1 MKKILTV
8 LFLFFC
14 LLSCAKKNNSV
25 IINPRSLDTAKTYLA
40 LGDSYTIGES
50 VAESER
56 FPVQTEY
63 LLRHN
68 NIQIKD
74 PDIIAVTGWTTSDL
88 LNALNNNS
96 IKKNYSVV
104 SLLIGVNNQY
114 QQRSLDEYKNEF
126 AELLSK
132 AITYAGNNKNHVFVL
147 SIPDYSATPFAAG
160 GDTAQIAREI
170 DEFNAANKTIS
181 LAAGSHYVDVTPI
194 SREAKYN
201 SQLVAGDGLH
211 PSAIQYEK
219 WSALLAPLMQQ
230 ELH

>member
-1 MKKILTV
+1 MQTV
-8 LFLFFC
+8 
-14 LLSCAKKNNSV
+14 N
-25 IINPRSLDTAKTYLA
+25 
-40 LGDSYTIGES
+40 
-50 VAESER
+50 
-56 FPVQTEY
+56 
-63 LLRHN
+63 LLRQQ

-88 LNALNNNS
+88 INALNNNPP
-96 IKKNYSVV
+96 KKNYSIV

-114 QQRSLDEYKNEF
+114 QHRSLDEYKNEF
-126 AELLSK
+126 TELLNK

-147 SIPDYSATPFAAG
+147 SIPDYSVTPFAAG
-160 GDTAQIAREI
+160 ADTAQIAKEI

-181 LAAGSHYVDVTPI
+181 LAAGVHYLDITPI

-201 SQLVAGDGLH
+201 SQLMAGDGLH
-211 PSAIQYEK
+211 PSALQYEK